1 MKVVSRLEQ
10 LPHGCPRPVATIGNF
25 DGVHL
30 GHQELMHDLVRR
42 AAEIG
47 GTPSVVTFHPHPI
60 QVLAPDN
67 APRQVQTLKQK
78 LAILESLGIQ
88 LVIVIPFDLELAH
101 LSAVDFAGD
110 ILWERLGLKEIYVG
124 PNFAF
129 GHRREGSFNLLK
141 EIGAEKGF
149 AVGRIRQIQFRGS
162 RVSSTEVRQALI
174 SGQVALAR
182 RLLGRPYM
190 LEGEI
195 VHGTATGSGL
205 RLPTANLRTEN
216 ELIPRRGVYVTLLTV
231 EGNRRQSVTN
241 IGVRPTVTG
250 SGSSAPLTIESHVLD
265 FEQDLYGRRVNLE
278 FFVRLREERR
288 FRDKDALVSQIGRDV
303 ARARRYFRR
312 LKSLPEGKRF

>member
-30 GHQELMHDLVRR
+30 GHQELMRDLARR
-42 AAEIG
+42 AAETG

-67 APRQVQTLKQK
+67 APRQIQTLKQK
-78 LAILESLGIQ
+78 LATLESLGIQ
-88 LVIVIPFDLELAH
+88 LAIVIPFDLELAH
-101 LSAVDFAGD
+101 MSAHDFAID
-110 ILWERLGLKEIYVG
+110 ILWGRLGLEEIYVG

-129 GHRREGSFNLLK
+129 GHRREGSFNLLR

-149 AVGRIRQIQFRGS
+149 AVGRIRQVQFRGN
-162 RVSSTEVRQALI
+162 RVSSTSVRQALL

-182 RLLGRPYM
+182 RLLGRPYV
-190 LEGEI
+190 LAGEV

-205 RLPTANLRTEN
+205 RVPTANLRSEN
-216 ELIPRRGVYVTLLTV
+216 ELIPRRGVYVTRLTV
-231 EGNRRQSVTN
+231 EGNRRGSVTN

-250 SGSSAPLTIESHVLD
+250 FDSSAPLAIESHVLD
-265 FEQDLYGRRVNLE
+265 FNQDLYGRRVILE

-288 FRDKDALVSQIGRDV
+288 FRDRDALVEQIGRDV
-303 ARARRYFRR
+303 DRARRYFAR
-312 LKSLPEGKRF
+312 LKGLA